1 MSDREL
7 LQSILRKQEKMDE
20 RLYYL
25 VTSFEQVKSVKES
38 VDECKADLKDI
49 EEKQK
54 QQEIQIMSQKK
65 AAGIVSALF
74 SLILVPTITILLKVF
89 KVF

>member
-7 LQSILRKQEKMDE
+7 LQAIMRKQEKMDE

-25 VTSFEQVKSVKES
+25 VTSFEQVKSVKED
-38 VDECKADLKDI
+38 VDEIKDEIKLI
-49 EEKQK
+49 EEKQIK
-54 QQEIQIMSQKK
+54 HDIQFTSQKK

-74 SLILVPTITILLKVF
+74 TIVLVPVVTILLKVF